1 MRARS
6 VVPGRQRWDIG
17 MVLARPGVAERL
29 EAELQ
34 ESPGIEMV
42 RANPVTGRLLV
53 CHDTALSSE
62 KVGQLIWKAVAPLAA
77 QQATALTRLSEPKP
91 SVESAWAR
99 RQLFILAGSTVLAL
113 AITLQGLLSRS
124 SLLGLGPASAETTAN
139 LRYALKQSAR
149 AQQLLS
155 SPILLYSPLFFLFL
169 YSPLAS
175 ALPPALLPTLSSLSS
190 FSSSPLL
197 FLLSRGP
204 LSQVGSSTAK

>member
-6 VVPGRQRWDIG
+6 VIPGRQRWDIG
-17 MVLARPGVAERL
+17 MVLARPRAAEVL
-29 EAELQ
+29 EAELRK
-34 ESPGIEMV
+34 SPGIGMV

-62 KVGQLIWKAVAPLAA
+62 KVGELIRQAVAPLAA
-77 QQATALTRLSEPKP
+77 QQATALTRSSKPKP

-99 RQLFILAGSTVLAL
+99 SQLLSLAGSAVLAL

-124 SLLGLGPASAETTAN
+124 SPSELGPASAETAAN
-139 LRYALKQSAR
+139 FRYVLQQSAR

-155 SPILLYSPLFFLFL
+155 SPILLYSPLLFL
-169 YSPLAS
+169 LLHSPLA
-175 ALPPALLPTLSSLSS
+175 PLLPSAFFSTLSTLSS

-204 LSQVGSSTAK
+204 LGQVGS